1 MQHFNTILVEFQLL
15 ESARLES
22 EELRTRLESDLTRVR
37 AEADQ
42 KVKDLEKR
50 LEAALGKH

>member
-1 MQHFNTILVEFQLL
+1 MLVEFQLL

-50 LEAALGKH
+50 LEAALGKHQLNKI

>member
-1 MQHFNTILVEFQLL
+1 M
-15 ESARLES
+15 ES
-22 EELRTRLESDLTRVR
+22 EELRTRLEADLARVR

-50 LEAALGKH
+50 LEAALGNELIKIFGDIF